1 MTDMRFETAFAAFDE
16 ANAADPNH
24 IEVDGVNWP
33 KELLYGRQMSA
44 WMERFAPDAAEAL
57 KLAARCQHIRRWEIP
72 RDDYPRDRIGYLKW
86 RTELKNMHAR
96 IAGEIL
102 ESVGYDGETVARVQS
117 LLKKERLKHDPETQ
131 TLEDVICLVFLENWF
146 ADFAK
151 QHDPDKIV
159 DIVAKTWKKMSP
171 AGHEAAL
178 AMAHKL
184 PPDALALVQ
193 RALAGGGLGKGS
205 LSGKAAP

>member
-1 MTDMRFETAFAAFDE
+1 MTEPSQRLEAALSAFDE
-16 ANAADPNH
+16 ANAADPN
-24 IEVDGVNWP
+24 IVKAEGREWP
-33 KELLYGRQMSA
+33 KELLYARQMSA
-44 WMERFAPDAAEAL
+44 RMERFVPDASEAL

-72 RDDYPRDRIGYLKW
+72 RDAYPRDRVGYLKW
-86 RTELKNMHAR
+86 RTELKHMHAR

-102 ESVGYDGETVARVQS
+102 EEAGYDEDMIARVQS
-117 LLKKERLKHDPETQ
+117 LLKKERLKSDPEAQ
-131 TLEDVICLVFLENWF
+131 TLEDVVCLVFLENWF

-151 QHDPDKIV
+151 QHDPDKVV

-184 PPDALALVQ
+184 PGDALALVQ
-193 RALAGGGLGKGS
+193 RALGG
-205 LSGKAAP
+205 

>member
-1 MTDMRFETAFAAFDE
+1 MTEARLDAALAVFDE
-16 ANAADPNH
+16 ANAADPN
-24 IEVDGVNWP
+24 IVMAEGRQWP
-33 KELLYGRQMSA
+33 KELLYGQQMST
-44 WMERFAPDAAEAL
+44 WMERFAPDAPEAL

-72 RDDYPRDRIGYLKW
+72 RDSYPRDRVGYLKW
-86 RTELKNMHAR
+86 RTELKHMHAR

-102 ESVGYDGETVARVQS
+102 EKAGYDEDVIARVQS
-117 LLKKERLKHDPETQ
+117 LVKKEHLKSDPEAQ
-131 TLEDVICLVFLENWF
+131 TLEDVVCLVFLENWF

-151 QHDPDKIV
+151 QHEPDKVV

-184 PPDALALVQ
+184 PADALALVQ
-193 RALAGGGLGKGS
+193 RALGG
-205 LSGKAAP
+205 

>member
-1 MTDMRFETAFAAFDE
+1 MTGKNQRFIKAIEAFDA
-16 ANAADPNH
+16 ANSADPN
-24 IEVDGVNWP
+24 IVEADGGQCP
-33 KELLYGRQMSA
+33 KELLYARQMSD
-44 WMERFAPDAAEAL
+44 WMDRFAPDASEVL
-57 KLAARCQHIRRWEIP
+57 RLAARCQHIRRWEIP
-72 RDDYPRDRIGYLKW
+72 RDAYPRDRVGYLKW

-96 IAGEIL
+96 IAGEIMAA
-102 ESVGYDGETVARVQS
+102 VGYDDEAIGRVQS

-131 TLEDVICLVFLENWF
+131 TLEDVVCLVFLENWF

-151 QHDPDKIV
+151 QHEPDKIV

-184 PPDALALVQ
+184 PGDALELVQ
-193 RALAGGGLGKGS
+193 RALEGQPREG
-205 LSGKAAP
+205 

>member
-1 MTDMRFETAFAAFDE
+1 MSGTTSRLVAAFRAFDD
-16 ANAADPNH
+16 ANAADPNK
-24 IEVDGVNWP
+24 IEADGREWP
-33 KELLYGRQMSA
+33 KELLYARQMTR
-44 WMERFAPDAAEAL
+44 WMERFAPDASEAL

-72 RDDYPRDRIGYLKW
+72 RDSYPRDRVGYLKW
-86 RTELKNMHAR
+86 RTELKHMHAR
-96 IAGEIL
+96 IAGDIL
-102 ESVGYDGETVARVQS
+102 AEAGYDADTIGRVQS
-117 LLKKERLKHDPETQ
+117 LLKKERLKSDPEVQ
-131 TLEDVICLVFLENWF
+131 TLEDVVCLVFLENWF

-184 PPDALALVQ
+184 PAEALALVE
-193 RALAGGGLGKGS
+193 RALAGG
-205 LSGKAAP
+205 